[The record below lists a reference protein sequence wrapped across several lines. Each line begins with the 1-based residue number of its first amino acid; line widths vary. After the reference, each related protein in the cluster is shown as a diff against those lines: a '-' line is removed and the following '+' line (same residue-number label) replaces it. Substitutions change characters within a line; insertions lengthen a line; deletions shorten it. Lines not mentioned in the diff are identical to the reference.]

1 MQALDGSDS
10 AAKWR
15 ALNNSSLSELIRNL
29 GTLLHDE
36 PVVQMALRILT
47 SHCLGGGGVQLKYGN
62 LNPSPNFQRYLNKYF
77 HPFCKD
83 AIVSYLAVG
92 FVPYRIRKNEKGAKV
107 PEVLP
112 LGTYTWYVA
121 RSSQTTIGTPWND
134 IGKPP
139 PSENV
144 ESESSDKP
152 LLKYVVHSAY
162 CKEDIQVYPFVNPQI
177 LFSCTSPLSS
187 LIQPYMILCH
197 KRDCTIRADGFNS
210 QPSLVLEHQDKLLIN
225 DVSNSGMA
233 IQNTKDMDNK
243 SNFDYRTMGD
253 RQNMIHTLIEE
264 SKCVSHL
271 PRDSVSFVAPKNHS
285 VHGLDK
291 VLTPQDLLKDELQ
304 FNRLVGMACGIPI
317 SLLMQGCQS
326 LGVGSGG
333 GSKEGWAE
341 NTEASNRVLLDTC
354 KNINCHLEQLLQ
366 QIHGSIYGEDLMPT
380 FCIPVI
386 PVIPFEQLLLAYDN
400 MLIDDKNL
408 SMILQS
414 CWGFSLSGDAMQAR
428 AEKRKAEYVLPFRDK
443 KEDPKK
449 TKKKS

>member
-1 MQALDGSDS
+1 MQASDGSDC

-29 GTLLHDE
+29 ATLIHDE
-36 PVVQMALRILT
+36 PVVQMASRILI
-47 SHCLGGGGVQLKYGN
+47 SHCLGGGGIQMKYGN
-62 LNPSPNFQRYLNKYF
+62 LGPSPNFQKYLNKYF

-83 AIVSYLAVG
+83 AIMSYLAVG
-92 FVPYRIRKNEKGAKV
+92 FVPYRIRKNEKGAQV

-112 LGTYTWYVA
+112 LGTYTWHVT

-139 PSENV
+139 PSANE
-144 ESESSDKP
+144 EGEGFSSDKP

-162 CKEDIQVYPFVNPQI
+162 CKEAIQVYSFVNPQI
-177 LFSCTSPLSS
+177 LFSCTSPFAS

-197 KRDCTIRADGFNS
+197 KRDCTIRADGFNC

-225 DVSNSGMA
+225 DISNSGMT
-233 IQNTKDMDNK
+233 IQNTKDLDGKN
-243 SNFDYRTMGD
+243 NFDYKNMGD
-253 RQNMIHTLIEE
+253 RQNIIQSLIEE
-264 SKCVSHL
+264 SKHASHL

-285 VHGLDK
+285 VHGLDR

-304 FNRLVGMACGIPI
+304 FNRLVAMACGIPI
-317 SLLMQGCQS
+317 SLLMQGSQC
-326 LGVGSGG
+326 LGAGTGG
-333 GSKEGWAE
+333 GKDSWAE

-354 KNINCHLEQLLQ
+354 RNINTHLERLLHE
-366 QIHGSIYGEDLMPT
+366 IHGSIYGDDVVPT
-380 FCIPVI
+380 FNIPVI

-400 MLIDDKNL
+400 MLIDDKNF
-408 SMILQS
+408 SMILES
-414 CWGFSLSGDAMQAR
+414 CWGFSLCEEAMKAR

-443 KEDPKK
+443 KDDAGKKPKK
-449 TKKKS
+449 